1 MFSSSKEDFVLLCDR
16 RKRADRLRQ
25 GWHRA
30 GISWVSVFCKTLM
43 SSQFSFAIG
52 REPFGIPPGSLRCL
66 LEPLFPWRDLNGS
79 SGFHSSV
86 TPAETYLALP
96 PAKPSL
102 LLSFSSLS
110 ASRRVRGRG
119 IRECW
124 PYSGGLSSFW
134 EPGPVTPSC
143 LVNSPV
149 PSNRLF
155 CVFHPTFLVASCGQI
170 GLYQGTLLLLKAGK
184 KTLSV
189 LFGIQIQSE
198 S

>member
-1 MFSSSKEDFVLLCDR
+1 
-16 RKRADRLRQ
+16 
-25 GWHRA
+25 
-30 GISWVSVFCKTLM
+30 M
-43 SSQFSFAIG
+43 SSQFSLALG
-52 REPFGIPPGSLRCL
+52 REPFGIPPGSLRWL
-66 LEPLFPWRDLNGS
+66 LEPLFPWRDLNCS
-79 SGFHSSV
+79 SGLHSSV

-149 PSNRLF
+149 PSNRF
-155 CVFHPTFLVASCGQI
+155 FWCVSSNISSCFLWADWSIPRNFAIIESREKNPEC
-170 GLYQGTLLLLKAGK
+170 
-184 KTLSV
+184 SV
-189 LFGIQIQSE
+189 WNPNSV
-198 S
+198 